1 MKCAPTVVKS
11 FILLYSLKN
20 YRYYQTTILNILF
33 KLGAFGGRVEPLS
46 AIACLNPQHHAANY
60 PRLTGSST
68 RNTQW
73 TKYAAITRSSYN
85 RTIISGC
92 QKIEIRW
99 YVETLKPWSDRED
112 LPPPSFL
119 RYHCIRGVLNPEKMD
134 YTYLFEYFSES
145 WIEISSQPSSSSLS
159 SAGTGDIGPA
169 TLRLQHSSNARRR
182 RRPNPNVPTNNDPSV
197 RPTSAAGSSQEE
209 YEESESEPDPIMSSS
224 NEGFQP
230 QYLREDTSPA
240 APSTTSE
247 EVVLE
252 EDDDE
257 NSTALGISNNQPV
270 FTPQPNAFS
279 HPPVFQQT
287 RRTHSAGTQG
297 SSFPTSG
304 TTSARST
311 APRHSYPSQ
320 RTRSHT
326 PYNVI
331 SPTYQADHDA
341 ALRASLSTLLSC
353 AAAARGLPKREQPAQ
368 RGVGPSN
375 MIEPST
381 LRLIPESSITEEN
394 IVTRRPVIRR
404 LSDTS
409 SSVQSLPGKGK
420 RKASSRD
427 RRDTKKK
434 RQGSV
439 DEMMISP
446 TLMTWV
452 VSAGVVVL
460 FSAISFSAGFA
471 YGKEVGLV
479 EAGMTTGSDGMAC
492 GKEMGRSIRRLRWG
506 TTPTSVRV

>member
-1 MKCAPTVVKS
+1 MVRSWRSCTS
-11 FILLYSLKN
+11 IF
-20 YRYYQTTILNILF
+20 
-33 KLGAFGGRVEPLS
+33 
-46 AIACLNPQHHAANY
+46 
-60 PRLTGSST
+60 SS
-68 RNTQW
+68 
-73 TKYAAITRSSYN
+73 
-85 RTIISGC
+85 
-92 QKIEIRW
+92 
-99 YVETLKPWSDRED
+99 
-112 LPPPSFL
+112 

-134 YTYLFEYFSES
+134 YTYLYEYFSES
-145 WIEISSQPSSSSLS
+145 WIEISSQPSSPSLS
-159 SAGTGDIGPA
+159 SVAAGDIGPA
-169 TLRLQHSSNARRR
+169 TLRLHHNSATRRR
-182 RRPNPNVPTNNDPSV
+182 RRRNLNVPNINDPSA

-224 NEGFQP
+224 NEGLQP
-230 QYLREDTSPA
+230 PYLRGDVSSA

-247 EVVLE
+247 EVNLDRE
-252 EDDDE
+252 DDE
-257 NSTALGISNNQPV
+257 NSTALGINNNQTV

-279 HPPVFQQT
+279 HPPASQQI
-287 RRTHSAGTQG
+287 RHTHSASIPG
-297 SSFPTSG
+297 SYLPSSG
-304 TTSARST
+304 TISERTVT
-311 APRHSYPSQ
+311 PRHSYPSQ

-331 SPTYQADHDA
+331 SPSYQADHDA

-353 AAAARGLPKREQPAQ
+353 AAAARGLPKREQRVQQ
-368 RGVGPSN
+368 RVGPSN
-375 MIEPST
+375 QIEPST
-381 LRLIPESSITEEN
+381 LRLIPESSITEED
-394 IVTRRPVIRR
+394 VTSRRAAVRR

-434 RQGSV
+434 RQGNV

-446 TLMTWV
+446 TLMTWM

-479 EAGMTTGSDGMAC
+479 EAGMTNGSDGLVC
-492 GKEMGRSIRRLRWG
+492 GREMGRSIRRLRWG